1 MISRWMS
8 SVKVN
13 TNNLKPPSS
22 FNIGIVRVIFGRI
35 YPPHKKM
42 TQKRVSKWIKLIW
55 HLFLR
60 KYMYWMNVCIYIYI
74 HVDMISY
81 IKFLLTQDSKV
92 FEECRFWNLWRV
104 TVPSSSML
112 LAPNQRRLRQWN
124 KGRCWSRW
132 PTTKHTLSTRYLD
145 LKIDVKR
152 KLFSQVNKWIKKHRV
167 RLRFTKTN
175 LPHLNNWCRI
185 FP

>member
-42 TQKRVSKWIKLIW
+42 TQKKGFRSESNSFDTFSCGNTCTEW
-55 HLFLR
+55 
-60 KYMYWMNVCIYIYI
+60 MYVYIYI

>member
-35 YPPHKKM
+35 YPPHKKWLKKGFRSESNSFD
-42 TQKRVSKWIKLIW
+42 TFSCGNTCTEW
-55 HLFLR
+55 
-60 KYMYWMNVCIYIYI
+60 MYVYIYI

-92 FEECRFWNLWRV
+92 FEEWGFGTCGESLFHQ
-104 TVPSSSML
+104 VPCCLHRIKDASG
-112 LAPNQRRLRQWN
+112 NET
-124 KGRCWSRW
+124 KGDVGPDGLPQNIHWVQGILISR
-132 PTTKHTLSTRYLD
+132 
-145 LKIDVKR
+145 
-152 KLFSQVNKWIKKHRV
+152 
-167 RLRFTKTN
+167 
-175 LPHLNNWCRI
+175 
-185 FP
+185 